1 MDARQERRCV
11 QQYNNILHM
20 LFGSPFLLV
29 RVLILTKFGPHCLWL
44 QWRRATSLTNKNLPF
59 ADRPE
64 AGLEDGEG
72 EGGGRGDYSQ
82 REEKSAAQL
91 KRGIVIN
98 VINKMEH
105 SGIS

>member
-1 MDARQERRCV
+1 MSV
-11 QQYNNILHM
+11 QNNILHA
-20 LFGSPFLLV
+20 FWVPISAV
-29 RVLILTKFGPHCLWL
+29 RVPILAKFGPHCLWL

-64 AGLEDGEG
+64 AGLEDREG